1 MHKWIFVVFLAL
13 SMNAFAQDK
22 SSGCGI
28 GWQVTKSMTT
38 TASYVR
44 TLTNATFSN
53 SIAMTSGTS
62 GCARH
67 DLVLKEKEKIYFVE
81 SNLIPLKRE
90 VALGH
95 GERMSALATIW
106 GCKNNEGLTH
116 TLRKNYR
123 EIFHKTSPNAVVDK
137 INQLMDSKVSGCV
150 SQV

>member
-1 MHKWIFVVFLAL
+1 MYKWIFVVLLAL

-53 SIAMTSGTS
+53 SVAMTSGTS

-90 VALGH
+90 VALGR
-95 GERMSALATIW
+95 GERMSALASIW
-106 GCKNNEGLTH
+106 GCKNNQSMTN

-123 EIFHKTSPNAVVDK
+123 EIFHKTSPNTVVEK
-137 INQLMDSKVSGCV
+137 INHLMENNVSGCA

>member
-1 MHKWIFVVFLAL
+1 MHKWIFVILLAL
-13 SMNAFAQDK
+13 SMNAFSQDK

-44 TLTNATFSN
+44 ALTNGTFSN

-90 VALGH
+90 VALGG
-95 GERMSALATIW
+95 GERMSALANIW
-106 GCKNNEGLTH
+106 GCANNESMTK

-123 EIFHKTSPNAVVDK
+123 EIFHKTSPSTVVEK
-137 INQLMDSKVSGCV
+137 LNHLMESKSSGCS